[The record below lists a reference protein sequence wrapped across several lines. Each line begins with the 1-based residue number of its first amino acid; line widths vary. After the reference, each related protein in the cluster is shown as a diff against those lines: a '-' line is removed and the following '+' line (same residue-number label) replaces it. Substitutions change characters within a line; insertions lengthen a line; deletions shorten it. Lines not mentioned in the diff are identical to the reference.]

1 MRLQTGA
8 SHQMSNTA
16 EVTMTQ
22 LALALHTPLRS
33 KLEVS

>member
-22 LALALHTPLRS
+22 LALVLHTPLHGN
-33 KLEVS
+33 LEVS